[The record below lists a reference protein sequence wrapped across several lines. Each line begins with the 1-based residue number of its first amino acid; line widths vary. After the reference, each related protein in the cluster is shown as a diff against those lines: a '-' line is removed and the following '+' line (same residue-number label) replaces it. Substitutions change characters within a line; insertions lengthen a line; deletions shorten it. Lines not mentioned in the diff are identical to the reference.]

1 MLHLN
6 LYNASTMTKKYKTID
21 TTEYTTN
28 ITGLSQEGRGI
39 AHVDNK
45 ITFIFNALPHET
57 VQFQYTKKRSQI
69 TEGTATAITSASPQ
83 RTSPQ
88 CPHFTI
94 CGGCSLQHMSPTYQQ
109 EFKLNTV
116 LSSLA
121 HHHLTPH
128 EILPTLTGPTSG
140 YRRKARMGVKFIY
153 KKNKIMVGFRE
164 RNSGL
169 IADINSCHV
178 LDERIGLRITALKA
192 FIHTLESRD
201 QIPQIE
207 IAATD
212 DVIALV
218 IRHMIP
224 LSDSDLEAI
233 KNFAKHESFQIYLQP
248 NGLDSISL
256 LVGDSEELHYQLPQ
270 FNLTFSF
277 HPAQFTQINHTI
289 NQQMV
294 SQAIALLNLQPTDQV
309 LDLFCGIG
317 NFTLAASR
325 QAQKVTGVEGDAS
338 AILQAQKNAVQNNI
352 HNTEFHVAN
361 LFEAC
366 HELAWARAHYDK
378 IILDPPR
385 SGAEEIIKLMH
396 FWNPKAILYVSCNPA
411 TFVRDAALLKEKN
424 YHLNKFS
431 MMDMF
436 PHTQHAEVMGLFIR
450 HPY

>member
-1 MLHLN
+1 M
-6 LYNASTMTKKYKTID
+6 SRKRKIID
-21 TTEYTTN
+21 TAPHTAH
-28 ITGLSQEGRGI
+28 ITGLSHEGRGI
-39 AHVDNK
+39 AHVDDK
-45 ITFIFNALPHET
+45 VTFIFNALPEEI

-69 TEGTATAITSASPQ
+69 AEGTATAITSASSH
-83 RTSPQ
+83 RVSPQ

-116 LSSLA
+116 LSSLK
-121 HHHLTPH
+121 HHHLTPN
-128 EILPTLTGPTSG
+128 EILPTLIGPSWG
-140 YRRKARMGVKFIY
+140 YRRKARMGVKFLY
-153 KKNKIMVGFRE
+153 KKNQIMVGFRE

-169 IADINSCHV
+169 IADIDSCQV
-178 LDERIGLRITALKA
+178 LDERIGLRIATLKE
-192 FIHTLESRD
+192 FIQTLESRD

-212 DVIALV
+212 DVMALV
-218 IRHMIP
+218 IRHMAP
-224 LSDSDLEAI
+224 LSASDLEKI
-233 KNFAKHESFQIYLQP
+233 THFAERESFQIYLQSK
-248 NGLDSISL
+248 GIDSVSL
-256 LVGDSEELHYQLPQ
+256 LVGDSEELHYRLPQ

-277 HPAQFTQINHTI
+277 HPTQFTQINHTI

-325 QAQKVTGVEGDAS
+325 QAQKVTGVEGDIS
-338 AILQAQKNAVQNNI
+338 AIVQAQKNAVQNNI
-352 HNTEFHVAN
+352 YTTEFHVAN

-366 HELAWARAHYDK
+366 HELSWARAHYDK
-378 IILDPPR
+378 VILDPPR

-396 FWNPKAILYVSCNPA
+396 FWNPKAVLYVSCNPA

-424 YHLNKFS
+424 YHLDKFS

-450 HPY
+450 HT